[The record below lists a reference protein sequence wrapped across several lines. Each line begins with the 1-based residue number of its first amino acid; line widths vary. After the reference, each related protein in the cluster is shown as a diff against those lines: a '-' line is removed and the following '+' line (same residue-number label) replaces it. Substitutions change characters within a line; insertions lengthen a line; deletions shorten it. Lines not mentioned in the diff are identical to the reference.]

1 MSVSLLVKLL
11 ISFPR
16 LAEAFRGLM
25 EAYEEKLYV
34 ERHSNMRDV
43 IDEWM
48 HSDSSSDKAPLLFRE
63 GQRAAMDNGPEADG
77 GGDVTLHQRP
87 REQPTCPLNEKDCPF
102 AKNTSQTKEA

>member
-16 LAEAFRGLM
+16 LAEALRGLM
-25 EAYEEKLYV
+25 EAYEEKLYA

-48 HSDSSSDKAPLLFRE
+48 RSDSSSDTAPLLFKE
-63 GQRAAMDNGPEADG
+63 SKRAAVDSRPKAGG
-77 GGDVTLHQRP
+77 GGDVILHKRP
-87 REQPTCPLNEKDCPF
+87 RELQCPVNEKDCPF

>member
-1 MSVSLLVKLL
+1 MSMSLLVKML
-11 ISFPR
+11 IAFPR

-48 HSDSSSDKAPLLFRE
+48 HSESSSDKAPLLFRE
-63 GQRAAMDNGPEADG
+63 GQSAAVDQGAKTDSG
-77 GGDVTLHQRP
+77 RDVTLHKRP
-87 REQPTCPLNEKDCPF
+87 GEQCPINEKDCPF
-102 AKNTSQTKEA
+102 AKNTSQKKEA

>member
-25 EAYEEKLYV
+25 DAYEEKLYV

-43 IDEWM
+43 IDAWM
-48 HSDSSSDKAPLLFRE
+48 HADSSSDKAPLLFRE
-63 GQRAAMDNGPEADG
+63 SKRTSMDGGTEAGG

-87 REQPTCPLNEKDCPF
+87 REHSRCPLNEKDCPF
-102 AKNTSQTKEA
+102 AKNTSQKKEA

>member
-1 MSVSLLVKLL
+1 
-11 ISFPR
+11 
-16 LAEAFRGLM
+16 M

-48 HSDSSSDKAPLLFRE
+48 YSDSSSDKAPLLFRE
-63 GQRAAMDNGPEADG
+63 GQRATMDNGPEAGG
-77 GGDVTLHQRP
+77 GGDVTLHQRL
-87 REQPTCPLNEKDCPF
+87 REQCPLNEKDCPF

>member
-11 ISFPR
+11 IAFPR
-16 LAEAFRGLM
+16 LAEALRGLM

-48 HSDSSSDKAPLLFRE
+48 HSESSADKAPLLFKE
-63 GQRAAMDNGPEADG
+63 GKSAAVDRRAEADSG
-77 GGDVTLHQRP
+77 RDVTLHKRL
-87 REQPTCPLNEKDCPF
+87 REQPGCPLKEKDCPF

>member
-11 ISFPR
+11 IAFPR

-48 HSDSSSDKAPLLFRE
+48 RSDSSSDKAPLLFRE
-63 GQRAAMDNGPEADG
+63 GQRASMDARTEADRG
-77 GGDVTLHQRP
+77 RDVTLHKRP
-87 REQPTCPLNEKDCPF
+87 REQHTCPLNAKDCPLE
-102 AKNTSQTKEA
+102 KNTSQTKEA

>member
-1 MSVSLLVKLL
+1 
-11 ISFPR
+11 
-16 LAEAFRGLM
+16 M

-63 GQRAAMDNGPEADG
+63 GQRATMDNGPKADG
-77 GGDVTLHQRP
+77 GGDVTLHQRL
-87 REQPTCPLNEKDCPF
+87 REQCPLNEKDCPF
-102 AKNTSQTKEA
+102 AKNTSQIKEA

>member
-48 HSDSSSDKAPLLFRE
+48 HSYSSSDKAPLLFRE

-77 GGDVTLHQRP
+77 GGDVTLHKRL
-87 REQPTCPLNEKDCPF
+87 REQCPLNEKDCPF

>member
-1 MSVSLLVKLL
+1 
-11 ISFPR
+11 
-16 LAEAFRGLM
+16 M

-63 GQRAAMDNGPEADG
+63 GGQTTMDNGPEADG
-77 GGDVTLHQRP
+77 GGDVTLHKRF
-87 REQPTCPLNEKDCPF
+87 REQCPLNEKDCPF

>member
-1 MSVSLLVKLL
+1 
-11 ISFPR
+11 
-16 LAEAFRGLM
+16 M

-63 GQRAAMDNGPEADG
+63 GGQTTMDNGPEADG
-77 GGDVTLHQRP
+77 GGDVTLHKRL
-87 REQPTCPLNEKDCPF
+87 REQCPLNEKDCPF

>member
-11 ISFPR
+11 IAFPR

-25 EAYEEKLYV
+25 DAYEEKLYV

-48 HSDSSSDKAPLLFRE
+48 HSESSSDKAPLLFRE
-63 GQRAAMDNGPEADG
+63 SQSATLDRRAEADSG
-77 GGDVTLHQRP
+77 RDVTLHKRL
-87 REQPTCPLNEKDCPF
+87 REQPGCPLNEKDCPF
-102 AKNTSQTKEA
+102 VKNTNPKKED

>member
-1 MSVSLLVKLL
+1 
-11 ISFPR
+11 
-16 LAEAFRGLM
+16 M

-48 HSDSSSDKAPLLFRE
+48 HSDSSSDKAPL
-63 GQRAAMDNGPEADG
+63 DNGPEADG
-77 GGDVTLHQRP
+77 GGDVTLHKRL
-87 REQPTCPLNEKDCPF
+87 REQCPLNEKDCPF

>member
-1 MSVSLLVKLL
+1 MSMSLLVKML
-11 ISFPR
+11 IAFPR

-48 HSDSSSDKAPLLFRE
+48 HSESSSDKAPLLFRE
-63 GQRAAMDNGPEADG
+63 GQSAAVDSGPEADG
-77 GGDVTLHQRP
+77 GRDVTLHKRP
-87 REQPTCPLNEKDCPF
+87 REQCPLNEKDCPF
-102 AKNTSQTKEA
+102 AKNTSQIKEA